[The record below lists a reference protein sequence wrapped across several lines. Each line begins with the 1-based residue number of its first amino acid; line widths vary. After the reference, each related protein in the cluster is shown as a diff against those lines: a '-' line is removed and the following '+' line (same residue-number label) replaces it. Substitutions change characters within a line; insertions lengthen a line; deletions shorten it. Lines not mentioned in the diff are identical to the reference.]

1 MRHRPVGGL
10 GESTSGT
17 EARVASTGWL
27 PGRLRR
33 RGGGLVLLAV
43 AGLVAT
49 SGCQPAQTG
58 QTAARVPAA
67 SSPSSAP
74 VPVTLQVT
82 PVDAATGVRLDA
94 PVQVSAVHGT
104 LTSVQVLAAGTT
116 TPVSGALSADRTR
129 WRADEPLLPATTYVV
144 TTEAA
149 GSTGSVR
156 KTASFRTLTPTGK
169 LTTSITPLSGRTYGV
184 GMPIVITF
192 DARVQD
198 KAAVQRRLSVTSS
211 KPVQGSWHWDSDTVV
226 EYRPETYWPAYTSVT
241 LGVKLKGVDGGGGAW
256 GVSDRTVRF
265 DIGSATVSKV
275 DVKKLTMTV
284 WRDGKV
290 LKVVPVTTGKDGFLT
305 RNGIKVI
312 SEKHRTIQMD
322 ASTLNISKDSKD
334 YYNLKVEYAL
344 RVTWSGEFVHA
355 APWSVGQ
362 QGSARVSHGCVGM
375 SMADGAWFFDQS
387 KVGDVVE
394 VSGSPRQLEPGNGW
408 TLWNVPWAQ
417 WQAGSAL

>member
-1 MRHRPVGGL
+1 M
-10 GESTSGT
+10 
-17 EARVASTGWL
+17 ASTGRLPDRGL
-27 PGRLRR
+27 PGRRLRR
-33 RGGGLVLLAV
+33 RGAGLVLIAV
-43 AGLVAT
+43 AGLLAT
-49 SGCQPAQTG
+49 SGCQPAATG
-58 QTAARVPAA
+58 QAAAQRPAA
-67 SSPSSAP
+67 PAVSSAP
-74 VPVTLQVT
+74 VPVSLHVT
-82 PVDAATGVRLDA
+82 PADAATGVRPDA
-94 PVQVSAVHGT
+94 AVQVSATHGT
-104 LTSVQVLAAGTT
+104 LTSVQVLAAGAK
-116 TPVSGALSADRTR
+116 TPLSGALSADKAS
-129 WRADEPLLPATTYVV
+129 WRADEPLLPGTTYVV
-144 TTEAA
+144 STEAV
-149 GSTGSVR
+149 GKTGSVR
-156 KTASFRTLTPTGK
+156 QTSSFRTLTPTGK

-192 DARVQD
+192 DARVKD
-198 KAAVQRRLSVTSS
+198 KAAVQRRLTVTSS

-226 EYRPETYWPAYTSVT
+226 EYRPQTYWPAYTSVT
-241 LGVKLKGVDGGGGAW
+241 VGVRLKGVDGGGGAW

-265 DIGSATVSKV
+265 EIGSATISKV

-284 WRDGKV
+284 YRDGSV

-305 RNGIKVI
+305 RNGVKVI

-322 ASTLNISKDSKD
+322 AATLNIPKDSKD

-387 KVGDVVE
+387 KVGDVIE

>member
-1 MRHRPVGGL
+1 MP
-10 GESTSGT
+10 
-17 EARVASTGWL
+17 
-27 PGRLRR
+27 
-33 RGGGLVLLAV
+33 
-43 AGLVAT
+43 
-49 SGCQPAQTG
+49 
-58 QTAARVPAA
+58 
-67 SSPSSAP
+67 
-74 VPVTLQVT
+74 T
-82 PVDAATGVRLDA
+82 PVAVQVAPADAATDVRPDA
-94 PVQVSAVHGT
+94 PVQVTAAHGT
-104 LTSVQVLAAGTT
+104 LASVEVVTAGSTKTALAG
-116 TPVSGALSADRTR
+116 SLSADKTR
-129 WRADEPLLPATTYVV
+129 WQATEPLLPATTYVV
-144 TTEAA
+144 TARA
-149 GSTGSVR
+149 VGKTGSQ
-156 KTASFRTLTPTGK
+156 TQTSSFRTLTATGK

-192 DARVQD
+192 DAPVKD
-198 KAAVQRRLSVTSS
+198 KAAVQRRLTVTSS

-226 EYRPETYWPAYTSVT
+226 EYRPETYWPAYSSVQV
-241 LGVKLKGVDGGGGAW
+241 GVKLKGVDGGGGAW
-256 GVSDRTVRF
+256 GVSDRTVSF
-265 DIGSATVSKV
+265 QIGSATVSKV

-290 LKVVPVTTGKDGFLT
+290 LKVIPVTTGKDGFLT
-305 RNGIKVI
+305 RNGTKVI

-322 ASTLNISKDSKD
+322 AATLNIPKDSKD

-375 SMADGAWFFDQS
+375 SMVDGAWFFDQS

-408 TLWNVPWAQ
+408 TLWNVPWAR